1 MKFED
6 LPESIQIIA
15 AQTASQYLL
24 KNPLSDEL
32 AISITGAIRKAF
44 INLYKESS
52 VEVVIGDVEI
62 KTT

>member
-6 LPESIQIIA
+6 MPDSIQLVA
-15 AQTASQYLL
+15 AQTVSQYLL
-24 KNPLSDEL
+24 NNPMSDDL
-32 AISITGAIRKAF
+32 AISVTDVIRKAF

>member
-1 MKFED
+1 MKFEN

-24 KNPLSDEL
+24 KNPMSDEL
-32 AISITGAIRKAF
+32 AISVTSAIRKAF
-44 INLYKESS
+44 INLYEEISL
-52 VEVVIGDVEI
+52 EVVIGDVEI